1 MKSHVAH
8 PFIAGAF
15 ALVAITGTARADAGG
30 TAGGTIE
37 GTVTARPAK
46 DLRDT
51 VVYLKSVPG
60 TYPHRTVDL
69 DQRGLAFVPHIVTIT
84 VGDTVRFT
92 NHDPLE
98 HNVNSPDCH
107 YDLGT
112 RGQGAELSH
121 VFAKQGACTQ
131 LCKLHPEMLGFVFV
145 GQNPYAA
152 AVDQDGHYTIAN
164 VPPGTYDLE
173 VWNAHLKG
181 EGQKVTVT
189 ASTPTHADLAV
200 HR

>member
-1 MKSHVAH
+1 MLSRLAH
-8 PFIAGAF
+8 HLIAGAI
-15 ALVAITGTARADAGG
+15 ALVATAGAARAEG
-30 TAGGTIE
+30 GGTIT

-60 TYPHRTVDL
+60 TYPHRTVDM
-69 DQRGLAFVPHIVTIT
+69 DQRSLEFAPHIVTVT
-84 VGDTVRFT
+84 VGDTVRFL
-92 NHDPLE
+92 NHDPLD

-112 RGQGAELSH
+112 RGQGGERSH
-121 VFAKQGACTQ
+121 TFDKQGACTQ
-131 LCKLHPEMLGFVFV
+131 LCKLHPEMLAYVFV

-152 AVDQDGHYTIAN
+152 AVDKDGHYTIAD
-164 VPPGTYDLE
+164 VPPGTYELD

-181 EGQKVTVT
+181 ESQKVTVT
-189 ASTPTHADLAV
+189 ANNAAHADLAV

>member
-1 MKSHVAH
+1 MKSHLARHLV
-8 PFIAGAF
+8 AGAF
-15 ALVAITGTARADAGG
+15 ALAAITGTARADAGG
-30 TAGGTIE
+30 TIE
-37 GTVTARPAK
+37 GTVTARPTK

-60 TYPHRTVDL
+60 TYPHRTVDV
-69 DQRGLAFVPHIVTIT
+69 DQRGMAFAPHIATIT

-92 NHDPLE
+92 NHDPLD

-121 VFAKQGACTQ
+121 IFNKQEVCTQ

-152 AVDQDGHYTIAN
+152 AVDENGHYTISG
-164 VPPGTYDLE
+164 VPPGKYDLE

-181 EGQKVTVT
+181 QGQQVTVT
-189 ASTPTHADLAV
+189 ANNATRVDLAV